1 MAEKNR
7 LHVKRLDTIGF
18 VDRGDNTKAEVVFF
32 KRKVE
37 KMIREEGG
45 KFCVYSEDGSKKLG
59 EHDDRAGAEAQMRA
73 MEADKTEKSIV
84 ARVMK
89 ALGLEKQVAKLI
101 AEGAAGGSIET
112 ELEPAPTTTEDHPM
126 FDVKKLDAAAQA
138 EFQKLTD
145 RIAAL
150 EPKAEPK
157 LPADVQKKLDDA
169 SEEVRKAHD
178 RIEKLEDQREVE
190 KFVGIAKS
198 LGLTADDWAAPLR
211 KIAKALTA
219 DEWKA
224 FETHEKAL
232 QAQIRAGA
240 LYKQIGT
247 GGHGSAT
254 EAETELHTAV
264 AEVRKAKPELTVEEA
279 TGEVMKTNVA
289 LRNRLESE
297 RLSRTPQAKED

>member
-1 MAEKNR
+1 
-7 LHVKRLDTIGF
+7 
-18 VDRGDNTKAEVVFF
+18 
-32 KRKVE
+32 
-37 KMIREEGG
+37 
-45 KFCVYSEDGSKKLG
+45 
-59 EHDDRAGAEAQMRA
+59 
-73 MEADKTEKSIV
+73 
-84 ARVMK
+84 
-89 ALGLEKQVAKLI
+89 
-101 AEGAAGGSIET
+101 
-112 ELEPAPTTTEDHPM
+112 M

-138 EFQKLTD
+138 EFQKRED
-145 RIAAL
+145 RIAEL
-150 EPKAEPK
+150 TAEVVKLKPAEAVK
-157 LPADVQKKLDDA
+157 LPADIQKKLDDA
-169 SEEVRKAHD
+169 AEEVTKANA

>member
-1 MAEKNR
+1 MAERNR
-7 LHVKRLDTIGF
+7 LHVRRLLTVGF
-18 VDRGDNTKAEVVFF
+18 VDKGDNPKAEVVFF
-32 KRKVE
+32 KRGEMK
-37 KMIREEGG
+37 KRIEERGG
-45 KFCVYSEDGSKKLG
+45 KFCVMGEDGKVMGEYDSKEEAEASMQKESMLSRALRKLG
-59 EHDDRAGAEAQMRA
+59 LKD
-73 MEADKTEKSIV
+73 TEVKE
-84 ARVMK
+84 
-89 ALGLEKQVAKLI
+89 LL
-101 AEGAAGGSIET
+101 AEGAAGDDPKMEK
-112 ELEPAPTTTEDHPM
+112 PAPTTTEDHPM

-145 RIAAL
+145 RIAEL
-150 EPKAEPK
+150 EPKPEPK

-198 LGLTADDWAAPLR
+198 LGMTADDWAAPLR

-240 LYKQIGT
+240 LYKQVGT
-247 GGHGSAT
+247 GGHGWAT